1 MKKILLSAIVLAAI
15 LLFNLN
21 ISTSTNKIEEYKK
34 ACDSGIAVA
43 CNKLGLIYYA
53 GRDVE
58 QSDQKA
64 LEFYKRACDGSDFRG
79 CVFLGFMYQNA
90 LGVKASALKA
100 AEFYTIACEAGDELG
115 CKNLGILYTKN
126 ENLSKLL
133 CDK

>member
-1 MKKILLSAIVLAAI
+1 MKKILFSAILLVAI
-15 LLFNLN
+15 LLFNMN
-21 ISTSTNKIEEYKK
+21 IGSSKINIEDYTK

-53 GRDVE
+53 GRGVE

-79 CVFLGFMYQNA
+79 CVFLGFMYQNG
-90 LGVKASALKA
+90 LGLKASALKA

-126 ENLSKLL
+126 ENLSKIL